1 MEAGGGGYT
10 ASLRNVEIQVDTH
23 ASEAQIL
30 PDSGSVIFDA
40 VHITAYDG
48 GLIFVH
54 TRFTI
59 TALSRLT
66 TPPTCT
72 CTPPTRL
79 NLYSPDITMSEN
91 LRLSTTP
98 VDRRFPNVNQ
108 AQHCWYVRSP
118 KQKVCPPPRGPW
130 CASFNPTARAPRHTN
145 TQ

>member
-1 MEAGGGGYT
+1 M
-10 ASLRNVEIQVDTH
+10 
-23 ASEAQIL
+23 
-30 PDSGSVIFDA
+30 IFDA

-66 TPPTCT
+66 TPPT

-118 KQKVCPPPRGPW
+118 SKWLPSPPGGPG
-130 CASFNPTARAPRHTN
+130 APLSTRPRAPPATPTPNSRAYRDIMY
-145 TQ
+145 